1 MDFTLTPLL
10 CLLKCTLLRWGVDR
24 DYNLYPVVI
33 EVGFSQQAV
42 GMIRGR
48 AQCGEGNHRDD
59 IPTL

>member
-1 MDFTLTPLL
+1 MGGN
-10 CLLKCTLLRWGVDR
+10 KWGGWGVDR